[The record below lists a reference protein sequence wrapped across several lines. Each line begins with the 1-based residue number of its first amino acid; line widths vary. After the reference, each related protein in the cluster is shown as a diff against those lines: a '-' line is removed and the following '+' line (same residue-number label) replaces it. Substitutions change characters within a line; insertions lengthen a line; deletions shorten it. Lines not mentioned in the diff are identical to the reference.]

1 VKYANVLYLSGL
13 PFVMDS
19 AVLLDL
25 LGNENRRRI
34 LRLLSHKPCYVTEI
48 SEYLGVSPKAV
59 IDHLRRLEDA
69 GLIESRTDDQRR
81 KYFHIARNLR
91 LEVSVSP
98 YRFGA
103 KSAYPASRS
112 LDMRG
117 RCQHISLELPADA
130 ADRDGDRRIDDPT
143 HPDGEV
149 TDADGV
155 ADGDARVADRDDTPD
170 ADADTDPDP
179 DAGSEDPAGDP
190 APTADGDEGARDG
203 VAELAR
209 RYAYL
214 EDVESELSL
223 AQRWVHGRVTDV
235 LDSLSER
242 LGSEADSRFHAEVLA
257 AIARGNRDARAIA
270 GDLNADPERVETA
283 LDRLSDRGLVDRDGR
298 GWTIR

>member
-1 VKYANVLYLSGL
+1 
-13 PFVMDS
+13 MDS

-117 RCQHISLELPADA
+117 RCQHISLELPGDAVDRTDTEATDHDGDDRADHDGDSHAETDGDSHADHDGESAQPESPGEEPGPETDGDDA
-130 ADRDGDRRIDDPT
+130 AP
-143 HPDGEV
+143 
-149 TDADGV
+149 
-155 ADGDARVADRDDTPD
+155 
-170 ADADTDPDP
+170 
-179 DAGSEDPAGDP
+179 
-190 APTADGDEGARDG
+190 DG

-209 RYAYL
+209 QYAYL

-223 AQRWVHGRVTDV
+223 AQRWVHGRVTDI

-257 AIARGNRDARAIA
+257 AIARGNRSAREIA
-270 GDLNADPERVETA
+270 GDLHADPERVETA
-283 LDRLSDRGLVDRDGR
+283 LDRLSERGLVDHDGR
-298 GWTIR
+298 NWTIR

>member
-1 VKYANVLYLSGL
+1 
-13 PFVMDS
+13 MDS

-59 IDHLRRLEDA
+59 IDHLRRLEEA
-69 GLIESRTDDQRR
+69 GLVESRTDDQRR

-117 RCQHISLELPADA
+117 RCQHISLELPR
-130 ADRDGDRRIDDPT
+130 RDGHTPRPADERCGDDGSGDDDSAT
-143 HPDGEV
+143 GAGAAETASTGRGDDGAVGPAQE
-149 TDADGV
+149 DGAGDGV
-155 ADGDARVADRDDTPD
+155 AAL
-170 ADADTDPDP
+170 
-179 DAGSEDPAGDP
+179 
-190 APTADGDEGARDG
+190 
-203 VAELAR
+203 AEE
-209 RYAYL
+209 YAYL
-214 EDVESELSL
+214 EDVERELSL

-235 LDSLSER
+235 LDALSER

-257 AIARGNRDARAIA
+257 AIARGARDARGVA
-270 GDLNADPERVETA
+270 DELNADPGRVETA
-283 LDRLSDRGLVDRDGR
+283 LDRLSDRGLVERDDGE
-298 GWTIR
+298 WTIR

>member
-1 VKYANVLYLSGL
+1 
-13 PFVMDS
+13 MDS

-59 IDHLRRLEDA
+59 IDHLRRLEEA

-81 KYFHIARNLR
+81 KYFHITRNLR

-117 RCQHISLELPADA
+117 RCQHISLELPDDGRDADDR
-130 ADRDGDRRIDDPT
+130 ADSDDDPT
-143 HPDGEV
+143 TDGDGRVGADGESLRFTPSDRAPEAV
-149 TDADGV
+149 DSTPGDADGSRDAV
-155 ADGDARVADRDDTPD
+155 AD
-170 ADADTDPDP
+170 
-179 DAGSEDPAGDP
+179 
-190 APTADGDEGARDG
+190 
-203 VAELAR
+203 LAR
-209 RYAYL
+209 QYAYL

-257 AIARGNRDARAIA
+257 AIVRGRRSARSIA
-270 GDLNADPERVETA
+270 ADLNADPDRVETA
-283 LDRLSDRGLVDRDGR
+283 LDRLADRGLVDGDGR
-298 GWTIR
+298 EWTIR

>member
-1 VKYANVLYLSGL
+1 
-13 PFVMDS
+13 MDS

-117 RCQHISLELPADA
+117 RCQHISLELPDA
-130 ADRDGDRRIDDPT
+130 AV
-143 HPDGEV
+143 DGE
-149 TDADGV
+149 ADDRAGTEGRV
-155 ADGDARVADRDDTPD
+155 GADGDTTDREIDGR
-170 ADADTDPDP
+170 TDPDVDSG
-179 DAGSEDPAGDP
+179 DANT
-190 APTADGDEGARDG
+190 APGADGRTDPDDESTPFTRSGESNGEHTTDGSDGARDG

-209 RYAYL
+209 QYAYL

-257 AIARGNRDARAIA
+257 AIARGNRSAREIA
-270 GDLNADPERVETA
+270 GDLHADPERVETA
-283 LDRLSDRGLVDRDGR
+283 LDRLAERGLVDHDGR
-298 GWTIR
+298 NWTIR

>member
-1 VKYANVLYLSGL
+1 
-13 PFVMDS
+13 MDS

-34 LRLLSHKPCYVTEI
+34 LRLLAHKPCYVTEI

-117 RCQHISLELPADA
+117 RCQHVSLEIPDRGT
-130 ADRDGDRRIDDPT
+130 DRDATDREPGDRTAAPDRAR
-143 HPDGEV
+143 PDG
-149 TDADGV
+149 
-155 ADGDARVADRDDTPD
+155 
-170 ADADTDPDP
+170 DADTDSRDVGRSTAAAADSHT
-179 DAGSEDPAGDP
+179 DAGDESPPFTRPES
-190 APTADGDEGARDG
+190 PTERVDTDATDG

-209 RYAYL
+209 QYAYL

-223 AQRWVHGRVTDV
+223 AQRWVHGRVTDI
-235 LDSLSER
+235 LDSLSDR

-257 AIARGNRDARAIA
+257 AIARGNRSAREIA
-270 GDLNADPERVETA
+270 GELNTSPDRAETA
-283 LDRLSDRGLVDRDGR
+283 LDRLADRGLVDHDGQA
-298 GWTIR
+298 WVIR

>member
-1 VKYANVLYLSGL
+1 
-13 PFVMDS
+13 MDS

-34 LRLLSHKPCYVTEI
+34 LRLLAHKPCYVTEI

-91 LEVSVSP
+91 LEISVSP

-117 RCQHISLELPADA
+117 RCQHVSLEIPDRGT
-130 ADRDGDRRIDDPT
+130 DRDATDREPGDRPT
-143 HPDGEV
+143 APGRVRPDG
-149 TDADGV
+149 
-155 ADGDARVADRDDTPD
+155 
-170 ADADTDPDP
+170 DADTDSRAVDRSTAAAADGHT
-179 DAGSEDPAGDP
+179 DAGDESPPFTRPES
-190 APTADGDEGARDG
+190 PTERVDTDATDG

-209 RYAYL
+209 QYAYL

-223 AQRWVHGRVTDV
+223 AQRWVHGRVTDI
-235 LDSLSER
+235 LDSLSDR

-257 AIARGNRDARAIA
+257 AIARGNRSAREIA

-283 LDRLSDRGLVDRDGR
+283 LDRLADRGLVDHDGQA
-298 GWTIR
+298 WLIR

>member
-1 VKYANVLYLSGL
+1 
-13 PFVMDS
+13 MDA

-59 IDHLRRLEDA
+59 IDHLRRLEEA
-69 GLIESRTDDQRR
+69 GLVESRTDDQRR

-117 RCQHISLELPADA
+117 RCQHISFDVPESTDGH
-130 ADRDGDRRIDDPT
+130 ADRVGRDETQRGDRGGEMDDETDDETDGDRNDDRDAARREDA
-143 HPDGEV
+143 PDRAGRRPAEAAV
-149 TDADGV
+149 ATNGGAESGDV
-155 ADGDARVADRDDTPD
+155 AD
-170 ADADTDPDP
+170 
-179 DAGSEDPAGDP
+179 
-190 APTADGDEGARDG
+190 
-203 VAELAR
+203 LAR
-209 RYAYL
+209 QYAYL

-235 LDSLSER
+235 LDDLSER
-242 LGSEADSRFHAEVLA
+242 LGSEADSRFYAELLSTLVRGPKS
-257 AIARGNRDARAIA
+257 ARDVARE
-270 GDLNADPERVETA
+270 LNASLDRVETA
-283 LDRLSDRGLVDRDGR
+283 LERLSERDLVENDGS
-298 GWTIR
+298 GWRIH

>member
-1 VKYANVLYLSGL
+1 
-13 PFVMDS
+13 MDS

-59 IDHLRRLEDA
+59 IDHLRRLEEA
-69 GLIESRTDDQRR
+69 GLVESRTDDQRR

-117 RCQHISLELPADA
+117 RCQHISLEPRGTGRESPADA
-130 ADRDGDRRIDDPT
+130 EASASDRSAGVVSPETASSRRADDGTDIEPT
-143 HPDGEV
+143 PENG
-149 TDADGV
+149 TGDGV
-155 ADGDARVADRDDTPD
+155 ADL
-170 ADADTDPDP
+170 
-179 DAGSEDPAGDP
+179 
-190 APTADGDEGARDG
+190 
-203 VAELAR
+203 AEE
-209 RYAYL
+209 YAYL
-214 EDVESELSL
+214 EDVERELSL
-223 AQRWVHGRVTDV
+223 AQRWVHGRVTDI
-235 LDSLSER
+235 LDTLSER

-257 AIARGNRDARAIA
+257 AIARGTQSARDIA
-270 GDLNADPERVETA
+270 GELNADPERVETA
-283 LDRLSDRGLVDRDGR
+283 LDRLSHRGLIEHDGQE
-298 GWTIR
+298 WTIR

>member
-1 VKYANVLYLSGL
+1 
-13 PFVMDS
+13 MDS

-69 GLIESRTDDQRR
+69 GLIESRTDEKRR

-112 LDMRG
+112 LDVRG
-117 RCQHISLELPADA
+117 RCQHISLELPGGTN
-130 ADRDGDRRIDDPT
+130 DGDVDD
-143 HPDGEV
+143 HAEPDGY
-149 TDADGV
+149 
-155 ADGDARVADRDDTPD
+155 
-170 ADADTDPDP
+170 ADTD
-179 DAGSEDPAGDP
+179 DPAEPDDDSPPVPDGDDRAETNGDDRAETNGESTPFTRPDGPIDGADP
-190 APTADGDEGARDG
+190 ARDGTEDGDRDG

-209 RYAYL
+209 QYAYL

-235 LDSLSER
+235 LDSLSDR

-257 AIARGNRDARAIA
+257 AIARGNRRAGAIA
-270 GDLNADPERVETA
+270 GDLHADPERVETA
-283 LDRLSDRGLVDRDGR
+283 LDRLAERGLIERDGR
-298 GWTIR
+298 HWTIR